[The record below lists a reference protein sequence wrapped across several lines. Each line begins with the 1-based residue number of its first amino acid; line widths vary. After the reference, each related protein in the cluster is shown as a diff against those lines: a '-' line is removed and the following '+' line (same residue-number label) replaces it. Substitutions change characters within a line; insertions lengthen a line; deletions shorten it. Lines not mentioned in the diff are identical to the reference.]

1 MKIFL
6 KTLGSEDHVK
16 PKVLAPGKYPID
28 VEPIPPRN
36 RNNREVHLVYL
47 KHLKERYRE
56 TLREIVEEAKVERP
70 LDSSLASACRYTKH
84 SQELLEYVI
93 DTCPK
98 ALNTTKNFN
107 KFDSTSLLRKSKLFC
122 GYNVQ
127 CQNAVPQKGIL
138 CGRTGTQL
146 LLYLDNFVTLYRSC
160 LKEAFLATRHDE
172 VLSDLLVVQ
181 SLQEQIIVMASSFK
195 PFERRPQMFLWAE
208 AVATACYTQ
217 NRSLIHTRHCKTPY
231 ELVHDKKPDLTF
243 FRVFGALCYPTND
256 SEDLGKLQPTVNI
269 AKYSLC
275 NSMSLTEQM
284 APVQLS
290 TGPAPT
296 FLTPGQISS
305 GLVPNPV
312 PAAPYVPS
320 PHSQRLWKILFN
332 QCCEYLEPPRVER
345 PVFLLQQL
353 KFQSTQ
359 LGGLLFQAMQDEIT
373 DLIDFRLGWWP
384 RDIDKRRELTSRNHL
399 PPVARIGAIRI
410 FIANDASKN
419 MTIYQMDVKTAFLN
433 GELKEE
439 MRTMACCQ
447 DKKRLSQE
455 VIFNKKKSTVIST
468 TEVEYIAMSGCCAQI
483 LWMRSQLI
491 DYGFVFNKIPL
502 YCDNRSRPIVAL
514 LAINVQH
521 SSYFSLPT
529 PLYNI
534 EESMVAKKTIQMA
547 DVNVNAPAEQAPAM
561 APPTHTDGQILPRS
575 RWVFVGKSNCYLDVE
590 RSYAL
595 QITPVDNNNAFTS
608 PPTPDALIK
617 FVNDLGYSKVVRT
630 LSDVV
635 TNDMFQSWRALT
647 TIINLCLTGK
657 TSGFERPRALMLQIL
672 WGVVNRARIDY
683 AERMWEEF
691 TQSIHTFIDDKNK
704 LAHHTRGKKKA
715 TIIVIPS
722 VRFSKLIIHHLQS
735 KHKFHPRPSSPHH
748 LPNEESVLA
757 YLKFSA
763 KGTKREVFRI
773 PIPNDLITD
782 DIREVSDPDSPTPKL
797 DKATKYK
804 ATKKSKP
811 SVPKAAPVSK
821 LVVAK
826 ASKSQQTKSAPSKPQ
841 EKKRK
846 LLIDEFAD
854 EGVPENEPRLDD
866 EEAEMQRAME
876 ESLKDVHDA
885 HRSPLP
891 SVVIREPDSGK
902 FQPLP
907 EV

>member
-1 MKIFL
+1 MSFLSKKMKALSKHYKELYDSIKITRAKHLEQTTALLTENESL
-6 KTLGSEDHVK
+6 KVQIQNKLSCVNKDHVK
-16 PKVLAPGKYPID
+16 PKVLAPGKYAID

-373 DLIDFRLGWWP
+373 DLIDFRSISENKGKVP
-384 RDIDKRRELTSRNHL
+384 TEMELVLEYTQQGSSHKL
-399 PPVARIGAIRI
+399 SVSTEG
-410 FIANDASKN
+410 
-419 MTIYQMDVKTAFLN
+419 VE
-433 GELKEE
+433 ELKGIVKIKGV
-439 MRTMACCQ
+439 
-447 DKKRLSQE
+447 KKE
-455 VIFNKKKSTVIST
+455 
-468 TEVEYIAMSGCCAQI
+468 
-483 LWMRSQLI
+483 
-491 DYGFVFNKIPL
+491 
-502 YCDNRSRPIVAL
+502 AL
-514 LAINVQH
+514 H
-521 SSYFSLPT
+521 SLRQ
-529 PLYNI
+529 
-534 EESMVAKKTIQMA
+534 K
-547 DVNVNAPAEQAPAM
+547 
-561 APPTHTDGQILPRS
+561 
-575 RWVFVGKSNCYLDVE
+575 
-590 RSYAL
+590 
-595 QITPVDNNNAFTS
+595 PVDIEQVAVSSSLRLLEPKRTIESRAKRSTINLVRTQHPSETLVFYNEDGNPARANIKQALGSYERPHKGVKASANSDVMYFFTS
-608 PPTPDALIK
+608 AQDGNQLQ
-617 FVNDLGYSKVVRT
+617 NDER
-630 LSDVV
+630 
-635 TNDMFQSWRALT
+635 
-647 TIINLCLTGK
+647 LCLG
-657 TSGFERPRALMLQIL
+657 
-672 WGVVNRARIDY
+672 
-683 AERMWEEF
+683 
-691 TQSIHTFIDDKNK
+691 DDLK
-704 LAHHTRGKKKA
+704 GD
-715 TIIVIPS
+715 
-722 VRFSKLIIHHLQS
+722 
-735 KHKFHPRPSSPHH
+735 
-748 LPNEESVLA
+748 LP
-757 YLKFSA
+757 
-763 KGTKREVFRI
+763 
-773 PIPNDLITD
+773 
-782 DIREVSDPDSPTPKL
+782 
-797 DKATKYK
+797 
-804 ATKKSKP
+804 
-811 SVPKAAPVSK
+811 
-821 LVVAK
+821 
-826 ASKSQQTKSAPSKPQ
+826 
-841 EKKRK
+841 
-846 LLIDEFAD
+846 
-854 EGVPENEPRLDD
+854 
-866 EEAEMQRAME
+866 
-876 ESLKDVHDA
+876 
-885 HRSPLP
+885 
-891 SVVIREPDSGK
+891 
-902 FQPLP
+902 
-907 EV
+907 